1 MITSLTVA
9 SLFNLSGSNE
19 ILEDLA
25 PLGAKTAREIKF
37 HLESGIF
44 LGDKISQ
51 DGSMM
56 FQTNVLRT
64 PIISL
69 IDGKLMWEERM
80 RIGITSNYKSWI
92 VGTMSQWGHMS
103 YGPELRDAELAD
115 IESPVRWLGLGSFK
129 KDKRQSRH
137 EVIVADID
145 TKSRKLP
152 PNRQVVFS
160 QANTFSNAAISG
172 FYGHFL
178 PNGGIQC
185 HVFSK
190 TPSSGTSLDIWTI
203 GKGANK
209 AVQKSTKL
217 AIKWTENSYA
227 TDYDP
232 VHGRVIVKIEK
243 PRRYLEYNIQT
254 RTTSDIPNVPKNVGP
269 HYWRGMMLQA
279 SGIGSST
286 PGYGLDIFSQ
296 DRKTVKHLG
305 PYSWIAQSSN
315 ERFVLFKK
323 ETDETYWLVDFARPP
338 GR

>member
-1 MITSLTVA
+1 MFTILIATVLTG
-9 SLFNLSGSNE
+9 LHGSQE
-19 ILEDLA
+19 ILSDLA
-25 PLGAKTAREIKF
+25 PLGARVAREIKF
-37 HLESGIF
+37 HLDSGIF

-56 FQTNVLRT
+56 FHTNVLRT

-92 VGTMSQWGHMS
+92 VGTMSQWGHMPH
-103 YGPELRDAELAD
+103 GPELRDADLAD
-115 IESPVRWLGLGSFK
+115 IAAPEHWLGFGSFDSSK
-129 KDKRQSRH
+129 SQRQH

-160 QANTFSNAAISG
+160 QANAFSNAAISG

-254 RTTSDIPNVPKNVGP
+254 RMTSDIPNVPKNVGP

-286 PGYGLDIFSQ
+286 PVYGLDIFSQ

-323 ETDETYWLVDFARPP
+323 ETDGTYWLVDFALPT

>member
-1 MITSLTVA
+1 MLNILIIGSLLN
-9 SLFNLSGSNE
+9 SSRSNDILS
-19 ILEDLA
+19 DLA
-25 PLGAKTAREIKF
+25 PLGARTSREIKF
-37 HLESGIF
+37 HLDSGIL
-44 LGDKISQ
+44 LGNKISQ
-51 DGSMM
+51 DGTTM
-56 FQTNVLRT
+56 FQTNVLR
-64 PIISL
+64 PPLISL

-92 VGTMSQWGHMS
+92 VGTMSQWGHMPH
-103 YGPELRDAELAD
+103 GPELRDAELAD
-115 IESPVRWLGLGSFK
+115 MASRDHWLGLGSFRK
-129 KDKRQSRH
+129 SKSYGRH

-160 QANTFSNAAISG
+160 RDDALSNAAVSG

-178 PNGGIQC
+178 PNGLIQY

-190 TPSSGTSLDIWTI
+190 SPSLGTSLDTWTI
-203 GKGANK
+203 SKAANS
-209 AVQKSTKL
+209 AIRKSTKL

-243 PRRYLEYNIQT
+243 PRRYLEYNVQA

-279 SGIGSST
+279 SGIGSSS

-305 PYSWIAQSSN
+305 PYSWIAHSSN
-315 ERFVLFKK
+315 DRFVLFRK
-323 ETDETYWLVDFARPP
+323 ETDESYWLVDFGMVP